1 MSFSYALALPWLL
14 APSALTHIG
23 ERPPPLSEL
32 SPAAPPRDEPPE
44 LPRRTFELWSGAG
57 LSLPQCALSSGTG
70 CASLDAGPELGLV
83 ALMRPLPHFAFGA
96 SARRASFAVTSADDS
111 WKTSATMSFFALVGR
126 VYAFETGRF
135 DPYLEL
141 DLGAGALAVEVSGRE
156 AHREEARLSPAF
168 RSALGVDVVIN
179 GWLRAGA
186 FVGYARYFPGSVSV
200 CSDSGC
206 SAVAASNS
214 GLALGLLVAGLEL
227 GVAGGDAL

>member
-1 MSFSYALALPWLL
+1 MSFLHALALPWLL
-14 APSALTHIG
+14 APTTLTHIG

-32 SPAAPPRDEPPE
+32 PAPAPPRDEPPE
-44 LPRRTFELWSGAG
+44 LPRRTFELWPELGV
-57 LSLPQCALSSGTG
+57 SLPQCALSSGTG
-70 CASLDAGPELGLV
+70 CASLGAGPELGLV
-83 ALMRPLPHFAFGA
+83 ALMRPFPHFAFGA
-96 SARRASFAVTSADDS
+96 SARRASFAVTPPNDS

-141 DLGAGALAVEVSGRE
+141 DLGVGALALEVNGRD

-168 RSALGVDVVIN
+168 RSALGVDLVIN

-200 CSDSGC
+200 CNDAGC
-206 SAVAASNS
+206 SAIAASSS

-227 GVAGGDAL
+227 GVAAGDAL